1 MHQGTQSQSTFNTHN
16 ACNPHKRTQLFTEAF
31 SREAQLIWAEP
42 RHHTFLATALLLRGG
57 VGVGD
62 VQRNVAR
69 LRGGLRLAHWN
80 EEVRLLQS
88 ACLCVLC
95 ASLVV
100 PCCLA
105 ASV

>member
-1 MHQGTQSQSTFNTHN
+1 MHST
-16 ACNPHKRTQLFTEAF
+16 CNPHKRTQLFTEAF

-80 EEVRLLQS
+80 EEVRLLQT
-88 ACLCVLC
+88 ACLCEE
-95 ASLVV
+95 VV
-100 PCCLA
+100 GCNGIG
-105 ASV
+105 